1 MLYFVDTNIFLRV
14 LNREDEKSFNECSEL
29 LRLVKE
35 NKIEIF
41 TSNLVLSEIIF
52 TLISFY
58 KFKKTDATESLK
70 SVINLT
76 GLKITNRAN
85 IKIVLEFYENY
96 NIKFI
101 DAMIASNP
109 LILQKKM
116 KIISY
121 DRDFDKIGVTRIE
134 PAKLLSLSKK

>member
-96 NIKFI
+96 NIKFV

-121 DRDFDKIGVTRIE
+121 DKDFDKLGAIRIE
-134 PAKLLSLSKK
+134 PSKLLIK

>member
-14 LNREDEKSFNECSEL
+14 LNKEDEKNFEECSKIL
-29 LRLVKE
+29 KLIKE
-35 NKIEIF
+35 DKIKTY
-41 TSNLVLSEIIF
+41 TSNLILTEIIF

-58 KFKKTDATESLK
+58 KFKKTDAVEFLK
-70 SVINLT
+70 SVINLA
-76 GLKITNRAN
+76 GLKITNKAD
-85 IKIVLEFYENY
+85 IKIAIGFYENY
-96 NIKFI
+96 NIKFV

-121 DRDFDKIGVTRIE
+121 DKDFDKIGVIRIE
-134 PAKLLSLSKK
+134 PS

>member
-14 LNREDEKSFNECSEL
+14 LNREDEKIFKECSEL
-29 LRLVKE
+29 LKLVKE
-35 NKIEIF
+35 DKIKIF
-41 TSNLVLSEIIF
+41 TSNLVLAEIIF

-58 KFKKTDATESLK
+58 KFKKIDAAESLK

-76 GLKITNRAN
+76 GLKITNRADV
-85 IKIVLEFYENY
+85 KTALEFYENY
-96 NIKFI
+96 NIKFV
-101 DAMIASNP
+101 DAIIASNP

-121 DRDFDKIGVTRIE
+121 DKDFDKLGAIRIE
-134 PAKLLSLSKK
+134 PSKILTIK